1 MILMGIQNPIIY
13 AEAREFWH
21 ANLEISLPEAMNLA
35 ISVTKLYQHLL
46 ICYYDSVTC
55 PSEL

>member
-1 MILMGIQNPIIY
+1 MGIQNPIIY
-13 AEAREFWH
+13 AEAWEFWH

-35 ISVTKLYQHLL
+35 ISVTKLYQRLL